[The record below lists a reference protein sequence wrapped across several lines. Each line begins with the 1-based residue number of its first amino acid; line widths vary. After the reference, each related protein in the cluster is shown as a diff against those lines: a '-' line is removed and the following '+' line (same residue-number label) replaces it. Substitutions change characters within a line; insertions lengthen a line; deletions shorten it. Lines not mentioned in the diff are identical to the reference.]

1 MIKEKKYVPT
11 VNINVLNPK
20 LKLEENDFVVQQTT
34 EPWITQEGKPRI
46 AALNSFGF
54 GGSNV
59 HVILR
64 EVPSK
69 QCLHEASV
77 NRPNNVLT
85 LSARS
90 REALQKMARLYSNWI
105 NDNIEDMDESF
116 VVNLCYSLNEL
127 HGMHGCPS
135 FPQYILVN
143 NGNRTEWR
151 LIRAVIIR
159 VINKIG
165 RSRSRRPIIS
175 IRSMVNGEIGRH
187 EVLLPINQY
196 YNKIC

>member
-1 MIKEKKYVPT
+1 MV
-11 VNINVLNPK
+11 K
-20 LKLEENDFVVQQTT
+20 LVKQ
-34 EPWITQEGKPRI
+34 PRI
-46 AALNSFGF
+46 FF
-54 GGSNV
+54 P
-59 HVILR
+59 
-64 EVPSK
+64 PSK
-69 QCLHEASV
+69 MSCET
-77 NRPNNVLT
+77 VLT
-85 LSARS
+85 VLSW
-90 REALQKMARLYSNWI
+90 LSNL
-105 NDNIEDMDESF
+105 D
-116 VVNLCYSLNEL
+116 EL

-135 FPQYILVN
+135 FPQYIAVN

-196 YNKIC
+196 YNKICWPLPWIKYDSWVFDRDAQKRNPFQCNCPKHGARKWLYCPITRMKHTLSSYMRDVYTVRPLWARIDAADSHSESKILL